1 MDRSLFGRLAS
12 VWTIKGLRDLMRTQ
26 PATMAAWLRNVRAVE
41 EALGPDEALSYTR
54 LLLAAASSDLAA
66 DLAAELPDLM
76 ARVEPAHRAR
86 FHKLM
91 VAVIEDRPQAALVVA
106 NSLPG
111 LLGEMDDV
119 ALTGFVAQA
128 LAVHE
133 VSPTRAVGFLRME
146 SESGQAAVESV
157 LGGVTLRSMHRQL
170 TMYAR
175 AHCGQAIQ
183 VRPGGERS
191 FTDGRHL
198 YLPDRV
204 NQFGDERD
212 QAV

>member
-1 MDRSLFGRLAS
+1 M
-12 VWTIKGLRDLMRTQ
+12 
-26 PATMAAWLRNVRAVE
+26 E
-41 EALGPDEALSYTR
+41 
-54 LLLAAASSDLAA
+54 
-66 DLAAELPDLM
+66 
-76 ARVEPAHRAR
+76 
-86 FHKLM
+86 
-91 VAVIEDRPQAALVVA
+91 AALVVA
-106 NSLPG
+106 NSLPE

-212 QAV
+212 QAVYLVRAAQAAGFIEFGSLDIDLDEIEGPWVESSVDEKGSTALSNRSAQTNERVIFSFRLADRPNLSHSDDKRSFAAYGERGTSINAE